1 VWYTLRNFHWQEHF
15 ATPGQAADETDCA
28 TAPTRE
34 KATMSV
40 LYESA
45 LHSLVPLR
53 RGKVRDIYVVDAHHL
68 LIVATDRLSAFDVV
82 LPTPIPEKG
91 QILTAMSNF
100 WFAHTVAIIPNH
112 LTMHPLEAVLQP
124 DEVAQ
129 VQGRAVIVR
138 RLTPLPVEAIVRGYL
153 SGTGWQDYQRD
164 GSVCGIPLPAG
175 LRESEQLPEPLFTP
189 STKAPQGEHDTNI
202 SFATMT
208 QLLSGNAPLAA
219 QLRDAS
225 LQLYREAAAYARA
238 RGIIIA
244 DTKFEFGM
252 LDGQLY
258 LIDEVLTPDSSRFW
272 PLASYAPGKGQPS
285 FDKQY
290 VRDYLLSTA
299 WDKRPP
305 APALPPPVV
314 EQTVLRYREALR
326 LLTGA

>member
-1 VWYTLRNFHWQEHF
+1 
-15 ATPGQAADETDCA
+15 
-28 TAPTRE
+28 
-34 KATMSV
+34 MSV
-40 LYESA
+40 LYEST

-53 RGKVRDIYVVDAHHL
+53 RGKVRDIYVVDADRL

-91 QILTAMSNF
+91 RILTAMSNF
-100 WFAHTVAIIPNH
+100 WFARTAAIIPNH
-112 LTMHPLEAVLQP
+112 LLRQPLEAVLPP

-129 VQGRAVIVR
+129 VQERAVLVR

-175 LRESEQLPEPLFTP
+175 LHESERLPEPLFTP
-189 STKAPQGEHDTNI
+189 STKAPQGAHDANI

-208 QLLSGNAPLAA
+208 QMLDGNAVLAA

-225 LQLYREAAAYARA
+225 LQLYREAATYAWS

-244 DTKFEFGM
+244 DTKFEFGL

-258 LIDEVLTPDSSRFW
+258 LMDEVLTPDSSRFW

-290 VRDYLLSTA
+290 VRDYLLSTG

-305 APALPPPVV
+305 APALPPQVV
-314 EQTVLRYREALR
+314 EQTVQRYREALR
-326 LLTGA
+326 LLTAA